1 MLCVLPT
8 NTTLHQSRGDIDEN
22 SEPRTKT
29 KTEPYTECSVEC
41 SVRFTPVHRPILE
54 PEPELGTEL
63 EPEPELIRFRCS
75 LSLYLPLR
83 VKEVTHII

>member
-1 MLCVLPT
+1 M
-8 NTTLHQSRGDIDEN
+8 
-22 SEPRTKT
+22 
-29 KTEPYTECSVEC
+29 
-41 SVRFTPVHRPILE
+41 RFTPVHRPILE